1 MLAVVSTI
9 YDTSRAVRA
18 AVKNNTVLLNHAYT
32 HFVPGKNA
40 CKLDDLRSGGLPQ
53 LFYVRGGGRCR
64 KGAEYVSDGRQSSTK
79 QNEFTH
85 ARTRGPVR
93 IARITWPF
101 FFRIRPE

>member
-18 AVKNNTVLLNHAYT
+18 AVKNNTVLFNHAYT

-53 LFYVRGGGRCR
+53 PFYVRGGAAAGKGRSTCR
-64 KGAEYVSDGRQSSTK
+64 MADKAQRSKANSPL
-79 QNEFTH
+79 
-85 ARTRGPVR
+85 RGLAAPYKL
-93 IARITWPF
+93 
-101 FFRIRPE
+101 PE